1 GAGILALAY
10 GLAESGLLLGLCLMA
25 LCVMLHRTSL
35 RTIIRMTHVTGCAT
49 YKDLVRVL
57 VGERVAYLVP
67 LFGIAIYFG
76 ACVAYFMV
84 AGDYL
89 AQIVPSLSLF
99 HARMVMSLPM
109 LGLALLPSLD
119 RL

>member
-35 RTIIRMTHVTGCAT
+35 RSLIRMTHITGCTT
-49 YKDLVRVL
+49 YKDLVSKL
-57 VGERVAYLVP
+57 VGRRMASLVP

-76 ACVAYFMV
+76 ACTAYFMV

-89 AQIVPSLSLF
+89 SQLVPSLSLF
-99 HARMVMSLPM
+99 AAKIIMSLPM